1 MSSFIEYEYE
11 KLENGSRQYDTV
23 DYLSMRG
30 VKARYVSYSTD
41 TGNPYIEALPKPRT
55 QSELDIACRRG
66 IPGYRYEEEKKKE
79 LHEKILSILKL
90 RDVRFP
96 LPLNYELEDE
106 VFDALVLSYRA
117 RAMFRDEGGDISLG
131 YEAHNQ
137 KHQADGVLIG
147 NDAAATNAGITMLG
161 YSGCGKSSALETLF
175 RNYPQYIIHKG
186 KGMTTYPQIVY
197 LVVQCPPHSNFRGL
211 YKNIGVAIDRAL
223 GNVKPVYENELDAG
237 KRGTLSVYTDRVRQ
251 LIEKFAI
258 GIIIFDEIQHIHFDA
273 TLENSFESILELSN
287 KTKVAFG
294 VVGTEDAYDK
304 IFSGNLRESRRLGAE
319 IHADVYCQNRVLFD
333 YNVKQLFKY
342 QWFNKLVEPDE
353 ELIDKLYDC
362 TKGIIDQLI
371 GLYMYMNI
379 DYVRAQRKPKVNAD
393 YVQRTMERHYPGMMD
408 LLSDLKDPKVEAER
422 AKLAKQANDDMQQIA
437 QEEKRKAAEKAAL
450 NANKTPDAERIVE
463 LKQFVVSRIMEIDD
477 RFNAST
483 IENMVDK
490 VLVSKEGKEK
500 SNDDIAIMRM
510 TFKKLQSAGKTDK
523 RKAPKK
529 KKASPA
535 EILSLLED
543 NE

>member
-11 KLENGSRQYDTV
+11 KLENGSRQYDAV

-41 TGNPYIEALPKPRT
+41 TGNPYIEALPKPRI
-55 QSELDIACRRG
+55 QSELDIACRT
-66 IPGYRYEEEKKKE
+66 
-79 LHEKILSILKL
+79 ILKL

-106 VFDALVLSYRA
+106 VFNALVLSYRA
-117 RAMFRDEGGDISLG
+117 RTMFRDDGGDISLE
-131 YEAHNQ
+131 YEAKNQ
-137 KHQADGVLIG
+137 EQHADGILIG
-147 NDAAATNAGITMLG
+147 NDAAAANAGITMLG

-175 RNYPQYIIHKG
+175 RNYPQFIIHKG

-211 YKNIGVAIDRAL
+211 YKNIGIAIDRAL
-223 GNVKPVYENELDAG
+223 GNVKPVYEKELDAG
-237 KRGTLSVYTDRVRQ
+237 NRGTLSIYTDKVRT

-258 GIIIFDEIQHIHFDA
+258 GLIIFDEIQHIHFDV

-304 IFSGNLRESRRLGAE
+304 IFSGNLRQSRRLGAE
-319 IHADVYCQNRVLFD
+319 IHADIYCKNRELFD
-333 YNVKQLFKY
+333 YNVKQLFNY
-342 QWFNKLVEPDE
+342 QWFNKLVEPDKE
-353 ELIDKLYDC
+353 IIDKLYDC

-393 YVQRTMERHYPGMMD
+393 YVQRTMERHYPGVMG
-408 LLSDLKDPKVEAER
+408 LLSNLKDPKVEVER

-450 NANKTPDAERIVE
+450 NANKAPDAERIVE

-535 EILSLLED
+535 EILSFLED